1 MIVSELVMAGPL
13 RISLKY
19 RGRNVDDGTMA
30 IDEVIEALGG
40 FSGAYGK
47 VASSVDSSSQHQLR
61 VSAVEVGSF
70 ELQIFAVVTLP
81 YLVQYADKIEA
92 VHKIADAA
100 KYVFGLV
107 TGVMKAKKHIQ
118 GRHYETKLEGNNN
131 TLVVV
136 NADKIE
142 MAIPPAV
149 MDLIAS
155 RLIDGDLK
163 KIAEPLEPER
173 IEAVDV
179 TAEDDS
185 GQSIGESI
193 NTNEKDYF
201 AVTPS
206 EVRVEETEVIGK
218 LISLNK
224 ERNKG
229 TLKLRNNVNVPYR
242 FVGEDREQFHA
253 DFSHKGEVKIRGIA
267 ELSGE
272 DLSVL
277 RIDIKSVH
285 PIQERLQ
292 LPAPSEHKE
301 R

>member
-1 MIVSELVMAGPL
+1 VIVSELVMAGPL